1 MPENDHHLPLLQ
13 CASTVIIW
21 IGFFYGNSFQY
32 ERHKFLKHIIMN
44 AIFFLNVM
52 FYYGRVWSNFHIWKI
67 PIWGQFTKQILGPR

>member
-32 ERHKFLKHIIMN
+32 ERHKFLKHYECD
-44 AIFFLNVM
+44 IFPECDVL
-52 FYYGRVWSNFHIWKI
+52 
-67 PIWGQFTKQILGPR
+67 L